1 MTVTIAK
8 RQDKRSLAAN
18 RALWGPIYSQ
28 VIDAIAEEVGY
39 DRHDKAGKERL
50 HEGLCIRYGGTAI
63 DPISKREVR
72 KFHTS
77 KASVQQMSDYIEW
90 IPRFMADEYHVVI
103 VLPGEM

>member
-1 MTVTIAK
+1 M
-8 RQDKRSLAAN
+8 
-18 RALWGPIYSQ
+18 IYPQ

-39 DRHDKAGKERL
+39 DRHDKAGKNGSMR
-50 HEGLCIRYGGTAI
+50 GCVFMPWGTAI